1 MDKQDEKEEEE
12 DAIAPRKSAHKQ
24 ERVDTGAPRAVVEEK
39 QQEGIEQ
46 VRRTAN
52 GAQRGKYR
60 QYEDSQIIIE
70 KIRSYRTQRFP
81 DCEIIKLL
89 DDMPRR
95 TYYNYVKKV
104 QEQDRQIM
112 GQWMKENIEHVSEEM
127 MIYRETLCQK
137 LREIQAI
144 IDDKNT
150 LAKDKMQAIEQH
162 IAISDKL
169 VKFTRIGRS
178 SDIESV
184 KPDRFS
190 IF

>member
-81 DCEIIKLL
+81 DCEIMKLL

-112 GQWMKENIEHVSEEM
+112 EQWMKENIEHP
-127 MIYRETLCQK
+127 T
-137 LREIQAI
+137 
-144 IDDKNT
+144 
-150 LAKDKMQAIEQH
+150 
-162 IAISDKL
+162 
-169 VKFTRIGRS
+169 
-178 SDIESV
+178 
-184 KPDRFS
+184 
-190 IF
+190 

>member
-12 DAIAPRKSAHKQ
+12 ETAPRKSA
-24 ERVDTGAPRAVVEEK
+24 DTGAPRAVVEEK

-81 DCEIIKLL
+81 DCEIMKLL

-112 GQWMKENIEHVSEEM
+112 EQWMKENIEHVSEEM

>member
-1 MDKQDEKEEEE
+1 MDKQDEKEEE

-24 ERVDTGAPRAVVEEK
+24 ERVDTVAPRAVVEEK

-60 QYEDSQIIIE
+60 QYEDI
-70 KIRSYRTQRFP
+70 
-81 DCEIIKLL
+81 
-89 DDMPRR
+89 
-95 TYYNYVKKV
+95 
-104 QEQDRQIM
+104 QDRQIM
-112 GQWMKENIEHVSEEM
+112 EQWMKENIEHVSEEM

-137 LREIQAI
+137 PREIQAI

-184 KPDRFS
+184 KPDRSS

>member
-24 ERVDTGAPRAVVEEK
+24 ERVDTVAPRAVIEEK

-81 DCEIIKLL
+81 DCEIMKLL

-104 QEQDRQIM
+104 QEQDSQIM
-112 GQWMKENIEHVSEEM
+112 EQWMKENIEHVSEEM